1 MLQGPWE
8 DKWLPVCRA
17 WNAWECRSV
26 GFAVGGYASAPDTPQ
41 VDRKVAAPVALNPG
55 VDARLPP
62 VFIPTQELGCA
73 DAFNYAL
80 VVAVKRVPTGLGAE

>member
-1 MLQGPWE
+1 MLQGPWD
-8 DKWLPVCRA
+8 DKRLPVCRA
-17 WNAWECRSV
+17 WNAWDCRSA
-26 GFAVGGYASAPDTPQ
+26 GFVVGGYTRASDTPW
-41 VDRKVAAPVALNPG
+41 VNLKVAAPAILTPD